1 MHNLIT
7 AQGSFSE
14 PSLEELTRRLRA
26 IGDQDYWLDFE
37 APDEDDY
44 RFLQDV
50 LGFHPLTIEDLRHQ
64 NQRPKIEDYPGYA
77 FVVIFLARWKEGEVQ
92 FLEHHLYVARRYL
105 VTVHEAAS
113 PELADLRQRI
123 TTTPELVR
131 NQPGF
136 LTYMVVDRLVD
147 ALFPV
152 LDQLDDAVD
161 RLEDEILA
169 RATPADLVRIS
180 DLKHQ
185 VTELRRFLGPQR
197 DLFQRLISRSID
209 AHDQELMLYY
219 RDVYDHVVR
228 QYEMVDALRD
238 LVTSAMDVYLS
249 TVSNRLNVTMK
260 QLTVVASLF
269 LPLTFLTG
277 FFGQNFGFLVNRI
290 GSPFAFALGVLIM
303 LGSVALQLY
312 IFHQRDWI

>member
-1 MHNLIT
+1 M
-7 AQGSFSE
+7 
-14 PSLEELTRRLRA
+14 RR
-26 IGDQDYWLDFE
+26 I
-37 APDEDDY
+37 P
-44 RFLQDV
+44 
-50 LGFHPLTIEDLRHQ
+50 
-64 NQRPKIEDYPGYA
+64 
-77 FVVIFLARWKEGEVQ
+77 
-92 FLEHHLYVARRYL
+92 ARRRQL
-105 VTVHEAAS
+105 ASTTCHCSRLLFGAVTRGADPTAA
-113 PELADLRQRI
+113 RQRI

-136 LTYMVVDRLVD
+136 LTYMVVDRLGD

-169 RATPADLVRIS
+169 RPTPVDLVRIS

-185 VTELRRFLGPQR
+185 VTELRRFLGRQR

-209 AHDQELMLYY
+209 AHDQDLMLYY

-269 LPLTFLTG
+269 FALTFLTG
-277 FFGQNFGFLVNRI
+277 FLGRTS
-290 GSPFAFALGVLIM
+290 GSWSTESARRSPSHRVC
-303 LGSVALQLY
+303 
-312 IFHQRDWI
+312 